1 MTVLLVGADQ
11 LGNIPKE
18 LKQYGCKEIIHW
30 SGRKAKTRKKS
41 IPANVE
47 IVLVFYD
54 FVSHGLMDV
63 IKEQAKRRQLPIVF
77 SRRGTCEL
85 RKALLH
91 FRDKMQMSSDS
102 QVKATI

>member
-18 LKQYGCKEIIHW
+18 LKEFGCKEIIHW
-30 SGRKAKTRKKS
+30 TGRKVKTRKKS

-63 IKEQAKRRQLPIVF
+63 IKEQAKRRKLPIVF

-85 RKALLH
+85 RKALLD
-91 FRDKMQMSSDS
+91 FRDKIQISNDFAA
-102 QVKATI
+102 KDTI